1 MTIRSLLFAL
11 VAAAGIAAA
20 PSITSAA
27 EPSDAQR
34 QALETKIQDMR
45 ERLALTPEQEQQL
58 APLLQARNAKLQE
71 LFAKRDPDASRR
83 EKRAL
88 LSEAKTIQDDFD
100 KQIAP
105 ILTQE
110 QMKQWQEFR
119 KEARAAAIERYRN
132 RQN

>member
-1 MTIRSLLFAL
+1 MTIRSMLFVL
-11 VAAAGIAAA
+11 VAAAGIAT
-20 PSITSAA
+20 PSIPCAA

-34 QALETKIQDMR
+34 QAFETKIQDLR
-45 ERLALTPEQEQQL
+45 EQLALTPEQEQQL
-58 APLLQARNAKLQE
+58 APLLQARNAKMQE

-88 LSEAKTIQDDFD
+88 LGEAKAIQDDFD

-105 ILTQE
+105 ILTPE
-110 QMKQWQEFR
+110 QMRKWQEFR
-119 KEARAAAIERYRN
+119 KEARAAAIERYRS

>member
-1 MTIRSLLFAL
+1 MTLRSLLFVL
-11 VAAAGIAAA
+11 VAAASIAT
-20 PSITSAA
+20 PSIPSAA

-34 QALETKIQDMR
+34 QAIETKVQDLR

-58 APLLQARNAKLQE
+58 VPLLEARNAKLQE
-71 LFAKRDPDASRR
+71 LFANRDPDASRR

-88 LSEAKTIQDDFD
+88 LNEAKAIQDDFD

-105 ILTQE
+105 ILTKE

-119 KEARAAAIERYRN
+119 KEARSAAVERYRG